1 MGAENKLSFFIDYRS
16 SNVAKCSSFQKKLL
30 CYCMVPAGMRL
41 YVVFVFCPWR
51 KNLSFARISEQ
62 SDGLFAL

>member
-1 MGAENKLSFFIDYRS
+1 
-16 SNVAKCSSFQKKLL
+16 
-30 CYCMVPAGMRL
+30 MVPAGMRL